1 MIIPVRCFSCSKVL
15 ANKYD
20 WYIAESAKLKAATVE
35 TAKEGKDANEAIT
48 RASHFDPVHTGVLL
62 DKLGLTRYCC
72 RRHMIGQVDM
82 TDTI

>member
-1 MIIPVRCFSCSKVL
+1 MIIPVRCFSCAKVL

-20 WYIAESAKLKAATVE
+20 WYIAESAKLKAATV
-35 TAKEGKDANEAIT
+35 APNANGDASEAIT